1 MDNTAQINGANIYG
15 EIAINKAEIPDIEKE
30 FIQNVREFMRLRE
43 QVILKQQCYKSDY
56 SKKVSKSFSNETVT
70 IKDKE
75 LRNLI
80 KICKRNVDYEE
91 NGNLQIGYYMTN
103 VNDQRDGNSSRNTM
117 MNEIKDMW
125 HSLIEIAWHKI
136 REHLDDLKDNSDMS
150 AYAVKYT
157 TILKQHI
164 ENKLPLDHL
173 CIIGL
178 VSCIQPSYIEDI
190 FNLNLIDSATKLHC
204 LFKPS
209 NYCYKI

>member
-1 MDNTAQINGANIYG
+1 MDNTAQTNGATINGD
-15 EIAINKAEIPDIEKE
+15 IAINKAEIPETEKE
-30 FIQNVREFMRLRE
+30 FIQNVREFMRLKE
-43 QVILKQQCYKSDY
+43 KVILKQQCYKSNF
-56 SKKVSKSFSNETVT
+56 SKKVSKSFSNETATV
-70 IKDKE
+70 KDKE

-80 KICKRNVDYEE
+80 KICKRNIDYEE
-91 NGNLQIGYYMTN
+91 NGNLQIGYFMT
-103 VNDQRDGNSSRNTM
+103 NDQREGNCSRNTM
-117 MNEIKDMW
+117 MNEIKDEW

-178 VSCIQPSYIEDI
+178 VSCIQPSYIEEI

-209 NYCYKI
+209 KFLN